1 MPSPRRKG
9 GRRTE
14 IGHWR
19 VKVGKK
25 AGEVF
30 SGSEGDCRQWV
41 RDHQKDYPTKLRVV
55 PPNA

>member
-14 IGHWR
+14 IHLWR

-41 RDHQKDYPTKLRVV
+41 RDNQKDYSVKLRVI

>member
-1 MPSPRRKG
+1 MPSPRRKA

-14 IGHWR
+14 INVWR

-41 RDHQKDYPTKLRVV
+41 REHQKDYRVKLRVI